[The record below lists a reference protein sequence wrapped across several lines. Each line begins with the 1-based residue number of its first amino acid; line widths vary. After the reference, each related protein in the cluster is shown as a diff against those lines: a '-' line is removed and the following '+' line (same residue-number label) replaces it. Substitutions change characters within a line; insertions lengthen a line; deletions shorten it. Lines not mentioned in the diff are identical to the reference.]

1 MGHSAFAFPEMRPT
15 KFHVLDALGAVFE
28 RGGGSPDAVGI
39 GGTGEAERPG
49 KLSGIEKV
57 RRIALIKHL
66 VRFRDERIEPSCN
79 PEHGLAQN
87 AIPGRNAKFLCRQ
100 GDKFFPGERI
110 RRGGDMPGLVPGIC
124 LFGEL

>member
-1 MGHSAFAFPEMRPT
+1 MMTTSESVFPTFAHWYGTNMGHSAFAFPEMRPT

-66 VRFRDERIEPSCN
+66 VRFRDERIGDERARRR
-79 PEHGLAQN
+79 L
-87 AIPGRNAKFLCRQ
+87 PGDA
-100 GDKFFPGERI
+100 G
-110 RRGGDMPGLVPGIC
+110 
-124 LFGEL
+124 